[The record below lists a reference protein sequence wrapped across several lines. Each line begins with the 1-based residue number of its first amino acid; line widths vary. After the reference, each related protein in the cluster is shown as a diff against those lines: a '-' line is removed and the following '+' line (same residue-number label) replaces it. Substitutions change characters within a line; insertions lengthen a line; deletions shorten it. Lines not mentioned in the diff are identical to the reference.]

1 MGEDQ
6 RIFRLR
12 YVGAR
17 FLGARLPLDVIA
29 DLPAFRD
36 LLVSY
41 AKDRWR
47 ASNPDRRRL
56 PKGFDQSISFDL
68 IRIEDGSAAPAL
80 AWNRQIAQTSLEG
93 FTDEL
98 EDIVDHSYMDVE
110 GLFAD
115 AGIGKFPRVLS
126 SDKIRALNRFG
137 AGLHEGERIEFPS
150 DRHSNDNVPY
160 LDTTRRKS
168 IITRVRDTYE
178 LRYEGIGYLSGT
190 HVQLSD
196 HDAAGQIKVVT
207 EGHGELSIAL
217 SSDRIRDE
225 FDGSIESAVQFAL
238 QIEMDN
244 QDRIQR
250 VVDVFDIEL
259 IDPEQWEAILRCRQ
273 RLGQLKGL
281 ETGWHDGGGDSISAT
296 AIASAG
302 SFLDKRPSL
311 ARIYKIYPMD
321 SRGVSVEIE
330 VKGWDYS
337 IDFLPEGGLEFYGV
351 EIDGKDELEL
361 KSYSA
366 ATDPAF
372 LDSFDARTRN

>member
-115 AGIGKFPRVLS
+115 AGIGKFPLVLS
-126 SDKIRALNRFG
+126 SDKIRVLNRFG
-137 AGLHEGERIEFPS
+137 AGLHEGERTPT
-150 DRHSNDNVPY
+150 N
-160 LDTTRRKS
+160 
-168 IITRVRDTYE
+168 
-178 LRYEGIGYLSGT
+178 
-190 HVQLSD
+190 
-196 HDAAGQIKVVT
+196 
-207 EGHGELSIAL
+207 
-217 SSDRIRDE
+217 
-225 FDGSIESAVQFAL
+225 
-238 QIEMDN
+238 
-244 QDRIQR
+244 
-250 VVDVFDIEL
+250 
-259 IDPEQWEAILRCRQ
+259 
-273 RLGQLKGL
+273 
-281 ETGWHDGGGDSISAT
+281 
-296 AIASAG
+296 
-302 SFLDKRPSL
+302 
-311 ARIYKIYPMD
+311 
-321 SRGVSVEIE
+321 
-330 VKGWDYS
+330 
-337 IDFLPEGGLEFYGV
+337 YGMR
-351 EIDGKDELEL
+351 E
-361 KSYSA
+361 
-366 ATDPAF
+366 
-372 LDSFDARTRN
+372 